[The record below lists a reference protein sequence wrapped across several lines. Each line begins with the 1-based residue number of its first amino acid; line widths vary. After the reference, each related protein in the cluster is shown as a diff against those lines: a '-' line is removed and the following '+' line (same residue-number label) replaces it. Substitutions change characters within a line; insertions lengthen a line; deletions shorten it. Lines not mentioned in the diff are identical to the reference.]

1 MLFQSAV
8 GSLYL
13 STKTR
18 PDIAYAVNSVAR
30 FCSKP
35 TKVQWAADFK
45 GTTTFGLLYQRSE
58 SSELIGFSDA
68 DWGVDAEDSN
78 STSGYCFENGGTIIS
93 WKSSKQTCVS
103 LSTAEAEYVA
113 LLSAVQEA
121 VWLRQLYKEFS
132 GE

>member
-1 MLFQSAV
+1 MAH
-8 GSLYL
+8 
-13 STKTR
+13 
-18 PDIAYAVNSVAR
+18 

-35 TKVQWAADFK
+35 TKVQWAVKHIFRYLK

-58 SSELIGFSDA
+58 SSELIGFSVA
-68 DWGVDAEDSN
+68 DCGVDAEDSN

-93 WKSSKQTCVS
+93 WKSHKQTCVS
-103 LSTAEAEYVA
+103 LLTAEAEYVA

-121 VWLRQLYKEFS
+121 VWLRQLYKEFR

>member
-1 MLFQSAV
+1 MQLTVWLVSAQSQQRFSGQQSNTLFR
-8 GSLYL
+8 YL
-13 STKTR
+13 
-18 PDIAYAVNSVAR
+18 
-30 FCSKP
+30 
-35 TKVQWAADFK
+35 K